1 MWKMI
6 SYEACGRGHEK
17 ENIPCQDKAL
27 IKKNKDMYIIALADG
42 AGSCKKSHYGASI
55 VIDYAAKIIEENF
68 DFLINNN
75 NGVEVKKK
83 IVEYLIMKLQD
94 ESLKL
99 NCTVKEL
106 SSTLLLA
113 CIKKDKFLLMH
124 IGDGVIGGIRNG
136 KIEVLS
142 TPFNGEY
149 SNSTVFVTS
158 KKASEY
164 MKIYRGN
171 VAEFE
176 SFVLMSDGTC
186 ESLYNKREKK
196 LSEGVI
202 KIATCLALFKEDKV
216 KKSLEE
222 SFENLILK
230 KTLDDCSIA
239 LIVKKSYGKKVY
251 KAIKKEEKINILG
264 LKGKNGKFKSK
275 KLYEYE
281 EILEI
286 SNKTPLSQKEI
297 CEKISLKNR
306 YLRKEIKALEKV
318 GLITFKNKK
327 YYSNINL

>member
-27 IKKNKDMYIIALADG
+27 IKKNKEVSIIALADG
-42 AGSCKKSHYGASI
+42 AGSCKKSHHGASI

-68 DFLINNN
+68 DFLISND
-75 NGVEVKKK
+75 NGIEVKKK
-83 IVEYLIMKLQD
+83 IVEYLVTRLQA

-99 NCTVKEL
+99 DCTVKDL

-113 CIKKDKFLLMH
+113 CIKKEKFLLMH

-136 KIEVLS
+136 KVEVLS

-158 KKASEY
+158 KKAAEY

-186 ESLYNKREKK
+186 ESLYNKRERK
-196 LSEGVI
+196 LSQGII
-202 KIATCLALFKEDKV
+202 KIATCLALFNEEKV
-216 KKSLEE
+216 RKSLEA
-222 SFENLILK
+222 SFENLVLK

-239 LIVKKSYGKKVY
+239 LIVKKSYGKKIY
-251 KAIKKEEKINILG
+251 KDIKKEEKIEMLG
-264 LKGKNGKFKSK
+264 LKGQNGKFKFK

-281 EILEI
+281 KILKVFSE
-286 SNKTPLSQKEI
+286 TPLSRNEI
-297 CEKISLKNR
+297 CEKIALKNK

-327 YYSNINL
+327 YYSNINI